1 MKVKIILAIL
11 IALLIHLQYRI
22 WIGDGSYEEVRLLK
36 QQIEKQE
43 TENRKLLDRNEA
55 LEAEVVDLKN
65 GLDAVEE
72 RARQDLGM
80 VREGEKFYQVI
91 DEE

>member
-1 MKVKIILAIL
+1 MKLKIVLAIL
-11 IALLIHLQYRI
+11 IAILFHLQYRI

-36 QQIEKQE
+36 QQIEIQE
-43 TENRKLLDRNEA
+43 SENKKLRDRNEA
-55 LEAEVVDLKN
+55 LEAEVVDLKK

-91 DEE
+91 DED

>member
-11 IALLIHLQYRI
+11 VALLIHLQYRM
-22 WIGDGSYEEVRLLK
+22 WIGDGSYEEVRVLK
-36 QQIEKQE
+36 QQIQKQE
-43 TENRKLLDRNEA
+43 DQNKKLRERNET
-55 LEAEVVDLKN
+55 LEAEVVDLKK

-72 RARQDLGM
+72 RARQELGM